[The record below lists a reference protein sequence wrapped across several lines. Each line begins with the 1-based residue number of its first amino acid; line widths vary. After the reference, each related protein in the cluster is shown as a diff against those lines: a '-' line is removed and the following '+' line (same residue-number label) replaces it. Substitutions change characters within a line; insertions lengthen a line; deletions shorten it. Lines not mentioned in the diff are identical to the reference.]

1 MDSSEYVCSSSSGES
16 VTDSS
21 DMNNSLM
28 EEVLEED
35 GESEMILVPRRYVSL
50 SIISHIDMTQ
60 ILL

>member
-1 MDSSEYVCSSSSGES
+1 M
-16 VTDSS
+16 TDSS